1 MEKKGV
7 RAFTSQMT
15 KRERILALL
24 WLPVHLC
31 LRLILLI
38 AMLVTAVSGWVF
50 RLVGTIFLLTTIC
63 SAGFGLASK
72 EELMSM
78 LITSLGILL
87 APVIAET
94 IVTILDVVIP

>member
-1 MEKKGV
+1 MRVIKK
-7 RAFTSQMT
+7 AFLVII
-15 KRERILALL
+15 KLL

-31 LRLILLI
+31 LRLFLLI
-38 AMLVTAVSGWVF
+38 AMLVTAISGWIF
-50 RLVGTIFLLTTIC
+50 RLVGTVFLLTTIC

-87 APVIAET
+87 APLIAET
-94 IVTILDVVIP
+94 IVEVLNVVIP